1 MSILIDQS
9 TRLIVQ
15 GITGREGTYH
25 ARLMQDYGTRIVA
38 GVTPGKGG
46 SRVLGIPVFDTVA
59 DAAAATDANASVLFV
74 PPRFTKDAILEA
86 VESGLPLVVAV
97 AEGVPFHDMAYCSAF
112 ARGRGCTLIGPNT
125 PGVISP
131 GKSKVGFM
139 ADVIYSAGP
148 VGVLS
153 RSATLSY
160 ETANNLTRHGIGQS
174 TVVGIGGDPIPGSTF
189 VDLLPGF
196 EADPE
201 TKLIVICGEI
211 GGREEEK
218 AADFIDEHGTK
229 PVVAFIAGEAAPE
242 GKRMGHAGAIVSP
255 GGEGGA
261 AVKKE
266 RLRAAGIHLAE
277 KLTDIADLTARL
289 LGN

>member
-1 MSILIDQS
+1 MSILVDRN

-15 GITGREGTYH
+15 GITGREGEYH

-46 SRVLGIPVFDTVA
+46 RQVEGIPVFDTVA
-59 DAAAATDANASVLFV
+59 DAVAATDANASVLFV
-74 PPRFTKDAILEA
+74 PPRFTRDAILEA
-86 VESGLPLVVAV
+86 VDGGLPLVVAV
-97 AEGVPFHDMAYCSAF
+97 AEGVPFQDMNFCSAY
-112 ARGRGCTLIGPNT
+112 ARFHDSILIGPNT

-160 ETANNLTRHGIGQS
+160 ETANNLTRGGIGQS
-174 TVVGIGGDPIPGSTF
+174 TVVGVGGDPIPGSTF
-189 VDLLPGF
+189 IDLLPQF

-218 AADFIDEHGTK
+218 AAEFIEDYGTK

-266 RLRAAGIHLAE
+266 RLRAAGIHVAE
-277 KLTDIADLTARL
+277 KLTDIAGLASRL

>member
-1 MSILIDQS
+1 MSILVDRN

-15 GITGREGTYH
+15 GITGREGEYH
-25 ARLMQDYGTRIVA
+25 SRLMQDYGTRIVA

-46 SRVLGIPVFDTVA
+46 CKVEGIPVFDTVA
-59 DAAAATDANASVLFV
+59 DAVAATDANASVLFV
-74 PPRFTKDAILEA
+74 PPRFTRDAILEA
-86 VESGLPLVVAV
+86 VDGGLPLVVAV
-97 AEGVPFHDMAYCSAF
+97 AEGVPFQDMNFCSAY
-112 ARGRGCTLIGPNT
+112 ARLHDCILIGPNT

-139 ADVIYSAGP
+139 ADVIYRAGP

-160 ETANNLTRHGIGQS
+160 ETANNLTRGGIGQS
-174 TVVGIGGDPIPGSTF
+174 TVVGVGGDPIPGSTF
-189 VDLLPGF
+189 IDLLPQL

-218 AADFIDEHGTK
+218 AADFIREYGTK
-229 PVVAFIAGEAAPE
+229 PAIAFIAGEAAPE

-266 RLRAAGIHLAE
+266 RLREAGIHVAE
-277 KLTDIADLTARL
+277 KLTDIAGLASRL